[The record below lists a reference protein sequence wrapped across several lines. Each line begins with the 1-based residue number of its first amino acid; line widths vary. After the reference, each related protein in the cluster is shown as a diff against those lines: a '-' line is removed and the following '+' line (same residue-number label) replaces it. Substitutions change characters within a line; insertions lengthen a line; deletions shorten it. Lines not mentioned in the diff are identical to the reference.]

1 VAVGPF
7 SIGPAFGVHLEHA
20 EIHAQ
25 LNLLLAVSAIEFS
38 NDDLARFVGP
48 LFEEWRNVEIHGA
61 NMAANGWQVNGRLV
75 LSVYFGENQGVNSI
89 VNVAIHASQFPEQVR
104 KDLLDSLRQRAVN
117 HKFHYDSVK
126 QTQKWLALHQAYSPS
141 RNDADCTAT
150 YDRGFE
156 AAVAGLNAGRI
167 HLVGLGCGGGQ
178 KDTRLLELLKRQ
190 KMVASYTPCDV
201 STAMVL
207 AARQTALSAVPE
219 GNCFPLVCDLL
230 RADDLVS
237 VFAVR
242 HPALITFFGMIPNF
256 EPETILPKL
265 GALIQNE
272 DRLLFSAN
280 LAPGFDYDTG
290 VGKVLPQYDNQ
301 ATRDWL
307 LTFLFDLGVELHDGM
322 LNFTVEQVGRLK
334 RIAAYFEF
342 THQRSLAVEDQKFDF
357 RRGDRIRLF
366 FSYRYTPVLV
376 REVLTKHGLVVVD
389 EWITKSEEEGVF
401 LCRRSS
407 G

>member
-1 VAVGPF
+1 
-7 SIGPAFGVHLEHA
+7 
-20 EIHAQ
+20 
-25 LNLLLAVSAIEFS
+25 
-38 NDDLARFVGP
+38 
-48 LFEEWRNVEIHGA
+48 
-61 NMAANGWQVNGRLV
+61 MAANGWQVNERLV

-89 VNVAIHASQFPEQVR
+89 VNVAIHSSQFPERVR
-104 KDLLDSLRQRAVN
+104 MDLLESLRQRAVN

-126 QTQKWLALHQAYSPS
+126 QTQRWLALHQAYSPS
-141 RNDADCTAT
+141 RNDVDCGAT
-150 YDRGFE
+150 YDRAFE
-156 AAVAGLNAGRI
+156 AAVAGLDSEKI
-167 HLVGLGCGGGQ
+167 HLIGLGCGGGQ
-178 KDTRLLELLKRQ
+178 KDTRLLKLLKCRR
-190 KMVASYTPCDV
+190 KLGSYTPCDV

-207 AARQTALSAVPE
+207 TARQMALSALTE
-219 GNCFPLVCDLL
+219 ENCFPLVCDLL

-237 VFAVR
+237 VLAVR

-272 DRLLFSAN
+272 DVLLFSAN

-307 LTFLFDLGVELHDGM
+307 LTFLFDLGVESHDGM
-322 LNFTVEQVGRLK
+322 LNFTVEQVGPLK

-342 THQRSLAVEDQKFDF
+342 THERSLAVEDQKFDF

-366 FSYRYTPVLV
+366 FSYRYTPALV
-376 REVLTKHGLVVVD
+376 CEVLTKHGLVVVD

-401 LCRRSS
+401 LCCRSS